1 MMKSKLLFA
10 ALAVSSIGLVPVPAA
25 AEVSV
30 YLDVAP
36 PAPRYEVVP
45 APRAGYVWQPGFWEW
60 RGDRHYWRRGYWVRE
75 RPGYYWHPSR
85 WEHRDG
91 RWILERGRWDR
102 QRYAYAG
109 RGYGDRDRD
118 GIPNRYDRDRD
129 NDGVPNRYDRDRD
142 NDGVPN
148 RYDARPDNPY
158 RH

>member
-1 MMKSKLLFA
+1 MIKRKLLLA
-10 ALAVSSIGLVPVPAA
+10 ALAASSIWIAQPAA

-36 PAPRYEVVP
+36 PAPRYEVIP
-45 APRAGYVWQPGFWEW
+45 APRAGYAWQPGFWEF
-60 RGDRHYWRRGYWVRE
+60 RGDRHYWRKGYWVRE

-85 WEHRDG
+85 WEQRNG
-91 RWILERGRWDR
+91 RWVLERGRWDR
-102 QRYAYAG
+102 ERYAFRG
-109 RGYGDRDRD
+109 RDRDRD

-129 NDGVPNRYDRDRD
+129 NDGVPNRVDRDRD

-148 RYDARPDNPY
+148 RFDDRPNNPY